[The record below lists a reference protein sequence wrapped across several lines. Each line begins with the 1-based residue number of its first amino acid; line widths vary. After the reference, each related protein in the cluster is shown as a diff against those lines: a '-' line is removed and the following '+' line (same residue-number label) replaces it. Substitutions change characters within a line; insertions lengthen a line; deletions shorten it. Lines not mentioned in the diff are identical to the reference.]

1 MRCQCHLAQINI
13 ARARAPIDDPLM
25 SGFVA
30 RLDDVNALAD
40 ASPGFVWRLKT
51 EEGNATSLQPYD
63 DPRVMVNMSVWET
76 PDHLKQFVYK
86 SAHTDVMRQ
95 RRQWFERMGDVHMA
109 MWWIE
114 RGHVPTVA
122 EALERLHYLQVHGE
136 SEFAFSFAS
145 LFPAPGMRMPDTLEP
160 V

>member
-30 RLDDVNALAD
+30 RLEDVNALAD
-40 ASPGFVWRLKT
+40 ASPGFVWRLET

-76 PDHLKQFVYK
+76 PDHLKHFVYK

-95 RRQWFERMGDVHMA
+95 RRQWFERMSDVHMA

-145 LFPAPGMRMPDTLEP
+145 LFPAPAMRMPDTLEP

>member
-1 MRCQCHLAQINI
+1 MRCECHLAQINI

-30 RLDDVNALAD
+30 RLEDVNALAD
-40 ASPGFVWRLKT
+40 GSPGFVWRLKT

-63 DPRVMVNMSVWET
+63 DPRVIVNMSVWET
-76 PDHLKQFVYK
+76 PDHLKHFVYK

-122 EALERLHYLQVHGE
+122 EALERLHYLQMHGE

-145 LFPAPGMRMPDTLEP
+145 LFAAPGMRMPDTLEP